1 MNRAERRATA
11 KQRPSPVPKPTPA
24 SVNWNERTREYAR
37 QQSMHD
43 CGQLLKDVF
52 TVLRDKFSFTD
63 AQMAELT
70 KGLNEL
76 R

>member
-1 MNRAERRATA
+1 MNRAERRATS
-11 KQRPSPVPKPTPA
+11 KQKPAPA
-24 SVNWNERTREYAR
+24 PVNWNEKAKEYGR

-52 TVLRDKFSFTD
+52 TVLRDKFSWSDT
-63 AQMAELT
+63 QLAELT
-70 KGLNEL
+70 KELNSL

>member
-11 KQRPSPVPKPTPA
+11 RQKPTPVPKPVPA

-52 TVLRDKFSFTD
+52 TVLRDRFDWDD

-70 KGLNEL
+70 KGLSEL

>member
-1 MNRAERRATA
+1 MNRAARRAQA
-11 KQRPSPVPKPTPA
+11 KEKPAPI
-24 SVNWNERTREYAR
+24 NWTGQAKEYGR
-37 QQSMHD
+37 QQSIHD

-52 TVLRDKFSFTD
+52 TVLRDKFSWTD
-63 AQMAELT
+63 EQLAELA